1 MKKWSRWQDYV
12 AVVAG
17 LFAALST
24 IWTTQQ
30 ASSRVMMI
38 GVGVLLVLSGVWNLM
53 SPGMPVAEWVQMIL
67 GALLFISPWI
77 AGYTGHLG
85 AAWTSWIAG
94 GVSLVVAVL
103 AVQPSMRQHTVG
115 HGTENG
121 LGAH

>member
-24 IWTTQQ
+24 MWTTQQ

-53 SPGMPVAEWVQMIL
+53 RPGMPVAEWVQMIL

-77 AGYTGHLG
+77 AGYTGHMG

-103 AVQPSMRQHTVG
+103 AVQPSMHQHTVG
-115 HGTENG
+115 HGTEHG